1 MRRGLLT
8 FIQCCQDKIQHAITI
23 FCIVCFER
31 GLDDISKYEMI
42 FTYPSQH
49 SKIPS
54 LSHYPFLCLFGAGVE
69 SLNPGIKERFFS
81 LKIQGKNSPPAW
93 MPCRV
98 LKTSNVGKALSRRGG
113 QVVKLTEMNSSLRLR
128 ANGRNNSQ
136 QCWEL

>member
-1 MRRGLLT
+1 
-8 FIQCCQDKIQHAITI
+8 
-23 FCIVCFER
+23 
-31 GLDDISKYEMI
+31 MI
-42 FTYPSQH
+42 FTYPSQR

-54 LSHYPFLCLFGAGVE
+54 LSHYPFLCLFSAEVE

-81 LKIQGKNSPPAW
+81 LKIQRKNSPPAW

-98 LKTSNVGKALSRRGG
+98 LETSNVGKALSRRGG

-128 ANGRNNSQ
+128 VNGRNNSQ

>member
-1 MRRGLLT
+1 
-8 FIQCCQDKIQHAITI
+8 
-23 FCIVCFER
+23 
-31 GLDDISKYEMI
+31 MI
-42 FTYPSQH
+42 FTYPSQR

-54 LSHYPFLCLFGAGVE
+54 LSHYPFLCLFSAEVE

-81 LKIQGKNSPPAW
+81 LKIQRKNLPPAW

-98 LKTSNVGKALSRRGG
+98 LKTSNVGKALSTRGG